1 MSTYNAPDVRIW
13 VDESPDYRESRTGE
27 LRQECEHIR
36 GDEEFYDPSPRY
48 GEAIV
53 CFQVS

>member
-1 MSTYNAPDVRIW
+1 MFTYNAPDVRIW
-13 VDESPDYRESRTGE
+13 VDERPDHRESRSGE
-27 LRQECEHIR
+27 LRYEGEDIR
-36 GDEEFYDPSPRY
+36 GDEELYDPSPRY

>member
-13 VDESPDYRESRTGE
+13 VDERPDNRQSRSGE
-27 LRQECEHIR
+27 LRYECKDIR
-36 GDEEFYDPSPRY
+36 GDEELHNPGARY